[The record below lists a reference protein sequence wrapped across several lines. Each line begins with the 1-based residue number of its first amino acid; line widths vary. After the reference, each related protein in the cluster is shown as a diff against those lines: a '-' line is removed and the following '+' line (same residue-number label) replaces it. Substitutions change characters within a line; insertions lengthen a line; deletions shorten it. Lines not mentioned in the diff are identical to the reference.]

1 MVYLISGL
9 PDFSE
14 LLELHNLFLRSARVV
29 DDRNLDVP
37 EVVIAVLANLAIV
50 ALSRTGSERRAPP
63 GKAPG
68 TPGGLLLLCRRS
80 TGTFAITEGG
90 SVSPPRVASR
100 P

>member
-1 MVYLISGL
+1 M
-9 PDFSE
+9 
-14 LLELHNLFLRSARVV
+14 HNLFLRSARVV

-37 EVVIAVLANLAIV
+37 EFVIAVLANLAIV
-50 ALSRTGSERRAPP
+50 ALYTDRLRKESPP